1 MFSDCCHELLGHVP
15 MLADPKFARFSQEIG
30 LASLGTSDDEIKKLS
45 TCYIFT
51 IEFGLCRQ
59 ENQLRAYGAGLLSS
73 VAELQYALSDKAVI
87 KPFIPMEV
95 INEECL
101 VTTFQNGY
109 FETSS
114 FEDATHK
121 MREFV
126 RTIRRPFDVRYNPY
140 TQSIEIIESPGS
152 VANLIQ
158 DLQFE
163 LTTINESLL
172 KMSKEVT
179 NQEFTTEEFVAENQS
194 DDLT

>member
-1 MFSDCCHELLGHVP
+1 
-15 MLADPKFARFSQEIG
+15 
-30 LASLGTSDDEIKKLS
+30 
-45 TCYIFT
+45 
-51 IEFGLCRQ
+51 
-59 ENQLRAYGAGLLSS
+59 
-73 VAELQYALSDKAVI
+73 
-87 KPFIPMEV
+87 MEV